1 MNGGWN
7 LGLPAVSIT
16 VPERVVDF
24 HDSMTNWVLIGVVAW
39 IVIMTVGGVAL
50 VWRRRR
56 GTAAGSDGA
65 PGPGALRVF
74 RWAVA
79 ITVVIVAATV
89 ILDGLPVRE
98 YHVGRLVWTT
108 FSQQLDAR
116 ARVVPLLLVV
126 LAALAQIALVWLTR
140 LGGRL
145 GTALACETVLWVV
158 LGLGAY
164 LGRRVATVCVGF
176 GTGPRSCPS
185 HAGGASPPVGRIV
198 ASAVTGVLVGIVWFR
213 CTPHLDVADPIP
225 DARDVAQLQ

>member
-1 MNGGWN
+1 
-7 LGLPAVSIT
+7 
-16 VPERVVDF
+16 
-24 HDSMTNWVLIGVVAW
+24 
-39 IVIMTVGGVAL
+39 VAL
-50 VWRRRR
+50 AWRRRR

-89 ILDGLPVRE
+89 VLDGLPVRE
-98 YHVGRLVWTT
+98 YHAERLVGTT

-140 LGGRL
+140 LGVRL
-145 GTALACETVLWVV
+145 GTALACETVLWVA
-158 LGLGAY
+158 LGLGAHW
-164 LGRRVATVCVGF
+164 GRRVATVCVGF
-176 GTGPRSCPS
+176 GTGPKSCPS

-213 CTPHLDVADPIP
+213 CTPHLDVADPMP
-225 DARDVAQLQ
+225 EAHDVAQLQ